1 MMLILMK
8 MILKLLFMSVL
19 WFNVIDLNNTEEDR
33 SKESIPAAWN
43 LSRWWELLDAK
54 RQKKELKLF
63 LTGEKEC
70 VAVIVSTKIN
80 ALVKHQ
86 LLNGEKL
93 I

>member
-54 RQKKELKLF
+54 R
-63 LTGEKEC
+63 
-70 VAVIVSTKIN
+70 
-80 ALVKHQ
+80 
-86 LLNGEKL
+86 
-93 I
+93 